1 MLEKT
6 ASNQRLSEESFAANK
21 DELIEEGS
29 SRDLNRTITVEIMT
43 DSDLNDNQTCIENLF
58 CASELSILADALEKE
73 TNFESNTAMTDN
85 SSQISGGEVTGVQ
98 VTNISLVHSCSCQ
111 QFATEIV
118 SIKYIASNM

>member
-21 DELIEEGS
+21 DELIEEDS
-29 SRDLNRTITVEIMT
+29 SRELNRKITVEIMT

-58 CASELSILADALEKE
+58 SASELSILADALEKE
-73 TNFESNTAMTDN
+73 TNFESIAAITDN
-85 SSQISGGEVTGVQ
+85 SSQINGGEVNIAQ
-98 VTNISLVHSCSCQ
+98 VTNISPVHSCSCQ

-118 SIKYIASNM
+118 CIKYIASNM